1 MLVRRIAR
9 PLLASTFIFGG
20 VDALRN
26 PQSKA
31 PAAEKLDILHK
42 PGVDK
47 LNLANTEQAV
57 KVNAAVQVAAGSLLA
72 LGRFPRIA
80 SLALAGSIVPTTLA
94 GHRFWEES
102 EPAGKRAQQMHFLK
116 NTSML
121 GGLLIASVDTEGR
134 ESLARK
140 TKRVSRRSK
149 RKAAK
154 AAAKGAA
161 KANKKQ
167 AKAKHAVRDAL
178 PG

>member
-80 SLALAGSIVPTTLA
+80 SLADRECVEVPTSHFSESDRDR
-94 GHRFWEES
+94 GHAPRIAECRCWITGHKPLEKGRVT
-102 EPAGKRAQQMHFLK
+102 PAARTRDCATSISLRGGSPGECRAEHRACRRGPAP
-116 NTSML
+116 SRI
-121 GGLLIASVDTEGR
+121 GGFVELVF
-134 ESLARK
+134 
-140 TKRVSRRSK
+140 
-149 RKAAK
+149 
-154 AAAKGAA
+154 
-161 KANKKQ
+161 
-167 AKAKHAVRDAL
+167 
-178 PG
+178 